1 MSSSQSKPDRNLNT
15 IPCVCV
21 CVLCVCVCSVCV
33 CVLCVCVFCVCVCVC
48 VCVWKIIILQTL
60 AASWLAVS
68 CIGAAMLP
76 ERRRHVCGPPL
87 PPVVVLS
94 MHHVTVA
101 T

>member
-1 MSSSQSKPDRNLNT
+1 MFSSQSKPDRNLNT

-21 CVLCVCVCSVCV
+21 CVCVCVC
-33 CVLCVCVFCVCVCVC
+33 
-48 VCVWKIIILQTL
+48 KIIILQTL

-68 CIGAAMLP
+68 CIDAAMLP
-76 ERRRHVCGPPL
+76 ERRRHVCVPPL

>member
-1 MSSSQSKPDRNLNT
+1 MCVCSVCM
-15 IPCVCV
+15 CVCV
-21 CVLCVCVCSVCV
+21 CVCMCVCVRM
-33 CVLCVCVFCVCVCVC
+33 CVCVCVC
-48 VCVWKIIILQTL
+48 VCVWKITILQTV

-76 ERRRHVCGPPL
+76 EKHGHVCVPPL
-87 PPVVVLS
+87 STCHPP